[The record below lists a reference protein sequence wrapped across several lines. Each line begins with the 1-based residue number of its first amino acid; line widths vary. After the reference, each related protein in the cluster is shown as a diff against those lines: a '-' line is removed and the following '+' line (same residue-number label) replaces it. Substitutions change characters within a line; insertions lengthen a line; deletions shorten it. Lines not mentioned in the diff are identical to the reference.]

1 MTLALYMSYM
11 MYMLCITQSMLYFQG
26 LYPGLIHSA
35 RGAGTFCAVDCYN
48 EATRDKI
55 VSSLRNKG
63 FQTGGCGNMSIR
75 FRPSLVFQP
84 KHVHMF
90 LEGMETVLKEVQ

>member
-1 MTLALYMSYM
+1 MLALCNT
-11 MYMLCITQSMLYFQG
+11 LITQG

-35 RGAGTFCAVDCYN
+35 RGAGTFCAVDCYS

-55 VSSLRNKG
+55 VRLLRNKG
-63 FQTGGCGNMSIR
+63 FQMGGCGNMSIR

-90 LEGMETVLKEVQ
+90 LEGMETVLKDVQ

>member
-1 MTLALYMSYM
+1 MILTCIFTCRSMLALCNT
-11 MYMLCITQSMLYFQG
+11 LITQG

-35 RGAGTFCAVDCYN
+35 RGAGTFCAVDCYS

-55 VSSLRNKG
+55 VRLLRNKG
-63 FQTGGCGNMSIR
+63 FQMGGCGNMSIR

-90 LEGMETVLKEVQ
+90 LEGMETVLKDVQ